1 MNNILKRREGE
12 TLEEYQIRLSL
23 GLLKK
28 EIGYEEL
35 EWEDIKELLQSEK
48 HRDTLRREGYGI
60 RIYDE
65 YIKSKTKEMIAQEE
79 YEKLL
84 QKELEIKKEKVKL
97 QDMRNLVNKQV
108 RELGR
113 KENLGEILEEK
124 MKELNMQPR
133 MINDE
138 YKSRISSGKSAI
150 ALFSDWHYGIE
161 VDNFLNKFNPE
172 ICKERV
178 DLLTDR
184 IIDYCQLNK
193 VDRLHVFVMGD
204 IISAENYNAIR
215 LQNRENLIDQIIN
228 ASELLTKA
236 IIKLSKHI
244 PYVLV
249 GVCTGNHCRSHQ
261 KGDATNRDNYIHLIK
276 KYLELGLTNV
286 SNIAFIENSY
296 DDEIIN
302 AEINGL
308 SVIATHGDKVA
319 KTNGSY
325 KLSAILDKKIDL
337 LCLGHW
343 HESRMET
350 NHRTIVHINGS
361 LVSSDEYARN
371 LNLYAFPTQK
381 LLIIGDKE
389 IECCY
394 DIRLDKT
401 NK

>member
-1 MNNILKRREGE
+1 MDNIYKQREGE
-12 TLEEYQIRLSL
+12 TFFEWKVRL
-23 GLLKK
+23 GLMKLNK
-28 EIGYEEL
+28 ETDLDWAELLEIL
-35 EWEDIKELLQSEK
+35 EWDISPDHYRKLSYAYKE
-48 HRDTLRREGYGI
+48 
-60 RIYDE
+60 YDE
-65 YIKSKTKEMIAQEE
+65 YIKGKTKDLIAKEE

-84 QKELEIKKEKVKL
+84 QKEIQIKKEKVKL
-97 QDMRNLVNKQV
+97 QDMRNQMNKQI
-108 RELGR
+108 RELAR
-113 KENLGEILEEK
+113 KESLGELLEDK
-124 MKELNMQPR
+124 LKELNMQPKI
-133 MINDE
+133 INDE

-161 VDNFLNKFNPE
+161 VDNFLNKFNPD
-172 ICKERV
+172 ICRERV
-178 DLLTDR
+178 EKLTDK

-193 VDRLHVFVMGD
+193 IDKLHVFIMGD
-204 IISAENYNAIR
+204 IISSENYNVIR

-228 ASELLTKA
+228 ASDLLTKA
-236 IIKLSKHI
+236 IIKLSKYI
-244 PYVLV
+244 PYCLI
-249 GVCTGNHCRSHQ
+249 GVCTGNHCRSQQ
-261 KGDATNRDNYIHLIK
+261 KGDATNKDNYIHLIK

-286 SNIAFIENSY
+286 SNVAFIENSY

-325 KLSAILDKKIDL
+325 KLSAIIDKKIDL

-394 DIRLDKT
+394 DIRLDK
-401 NK
+401 

>member
-1 MNNILKRREGE
+1 MNNNLKRKEGE
-12 TLEEYQIRLSL
+12 SFFEWKLRLCL
-23 GLLKK
+23 TKLNK
-28 EIGYEEL
+28 EIDEDWSELIEILGIDMSPCHLRKTAYGMKECYE
-35 EWEDIKELLQSEK
+35 
-48 HRDTLRREGYGI
+48 YFN
-60 RIYDE
+60 
-65 YIKSKTKEMIAQEE
+65 SKTKDLIAKEE

-84 QKELEIKKEKVKL
+84 QKEIQIKKEKVKL
-97 QDMRNLVNKQV
+97 QDMKTALNKQI
-108 RELGR
+108 RETAR
-113 KENLGEILEEK
+113 KESLGELLEDK
-124 MKELNMQPR
+124 LKELNMQPKI
-133 MINDE
+133 INDE

-161 VDNFLNKFNPE
+161 VDNFLNKFNPD
-172 ICKERV
+172 ICRERV
-178 DLLTDR
+178 EKLTDK

-193 VDRLHVFVMGD
+193 IDKLHVFIMGD
-204 IISAENYNAIR
+204 IISSENYNVIR

-228 ASELLTKA
+228 ASDLLTKA
-236 IIKLSKHI
+236 IIKLSKYI
-244 PYVLV
+244 PYCLI
-249 GVCTGNHCRSHQ
+249 GVCTGNHCRSQQ
-261 KGDATNRDNYIHLIK
+261 KGDATNKDNYIHLIK

-286 SNIAFIENSY
+286 SNVAFIENSY

-325 KLSAILDKKIDL
+325 KLSAIIDKKIDL

-394 DIRLDKT
+394 DIRLDK
-401 NK
+401 

>member
-1 MNNILKRREGE
+1 MDNILKRKDGE
-12 TLEEYQIRLSL
+12 TDYEYCFRLSWEKSKNQL
-23 GLLKK
+23 DIDWQEIVDLCGLDWSADHCRKTM
-28 EIGYEEL
+28 IGA
-35 EWEDIKELLQSEK
+35 
-48 HRDTLRREGYGI
+48 I
-60 RIYDE
+60 RHQE
-65 YIKSKTKEMIAQEE
+65 YINTKTREQLTNEQ
-79 YEKLL
+79 YTKLL
-84 QKELEIKKEKVKL
+84 EKELELEKKKVKI
-97 QDMRNLVNKQV
+97 QDMKTALNKQI
-108 RELGR
+108 RETAR
-113 KENLGEILEEK
+113 KESLSELLEDK
-124 MKELNMQPR
+124 LKELNMQPKI
-133 MINDE
+133 INDE
-138 YKSRISSGKSAI
+138 YRSRISSGKSAI

-161 VDNFLNKFNPE
+161 VDNFLNKFNPD
-172 ICKERV
+172 ICRERV
-178 DLLTDR
+178 EKLTDK

-193 VDRLHVFVMGD
+193 IDKLHVFIMGD
-204 IISAENYNAIR
+204 IISSENYNVIR

-228 ASELLTKA
+228 ASDLLTKA
-236 IIKLSKHI
+236 IIKLSKYI
-244 PYVLV
+244 PYCLI
-249 GVCTGNHCRSHQ
+249 GVCTGNHCRSQQ
-261 KGDATNRDNYIHLIK
+261 KGDATNKDNYIHLIK

-286 SNIAFIENSY
+286 SNVAFIENSY

-325 KLSAILDKKIDL
+325 KLSAIIDKKIDL

-394 DIRLDKT
+394 DIRLDK
-401 NK
+401 

>member
-1 MNNILKRREGE
+1 MDNILKRKDGE

-23 GLLKK
+23 GLLNR

-35 EWEDIKELLQSEK
+35 EWEDIKELLQSDK

-65 YIKSKTKEMIAQEE
+65 YMKVKLPEIIAKEE
-79 YEKLL
+79 YEKILTEQL
-84 QKELEIKKEKVKL
+84 KIKKEKVKL
-97 QDMRNLVNKQV
+97 RDERNLINTQI
-108 RELGR
+108 RNLAR
-113 KENLGEILEEK
+113 KENLSEILEDK
-124 MKELNMQPR
+124 LKELNMQPKI
-133 MINDE
+133 INDE
-138 YKSRISSGKSAI
+138 YRSRISSGKSAI

-161 VDNFLNKFNPE
+161 VDNFLNKFNPD
-172 ICKERV
+172 ICRERV
-178 DLLTDR
+178 EKLTDK

-193 VDRLHVFVMGD
+193 IDKLHVFIMGD
-204 IISAENYNAIR
+204 IISSENYNVIR

-228 ASELLTKA
+228 ASDLLTKA
-236 IIKLSKHI
+236 IIKLSKYI
-244 PYVLV
+244 PYCLI
-249 GVCTGNHCRSHQ
+249 GVCTGNHCRSQQ
-261 KGDATNRDNYIHLIK
+261 KGDATNKDNYIHLIK

-286 SNIAFIENSY
+286 SNVAFIENSY
-296 DDEIIN
+296 DNEIIN

-325 KLSAILDKKIDL
+325 KLSAIIDKKIDL

-394 DIRLDKT
+394 DIRLDK
-401 NK
+401 

>member
-1 MNNILKRREGE
+1 MDNILKRKDGE

-23 GLLKK
+23 GLLNR

-35 EWEDIKELLQSEK
+35 EWEDIKELLQSDK

-65 YIKSKTKEMIAQEE
+65 YMKAKLPEIIAQEE
-79 YEKLL
+79 YEKILTEQL
-84 QKELEIKKEKVKL
+84 KIKKEKVKL
-97 QDMRNLVNKQV
+97 RDERNLINTQI
-108 RELGR
+108 RNLAR
-113 KENLGEILEEK
+113 KENLSEILEDK
-124 MKELNMQPR
+124 LKELNMQPKI
-133 MINDE
+133 INDE
-138 YKSRISSGKSAI
+138 YRSRISSGKSAI

-161 VDNFLNKFNPE
+161 VDNFLNKFNPD
-172 ICKERV
+172 ICRERV
-178 DLLTDR
+178 EKLTDK

-193 VDRLHVFVMGD
+193 IDKLHVFIMGD
-204 IISAENYNAIR
+204 IISSENYNVIR

-228 ASELLTKA
+228 ASDLLTKA
-236 IIKLSKHI
+236 IIKLSKYI
-244 PYVLV
+244 PYCLI
-249 GVCTGNHCRSHQ
+249 GVCTGNHCRSQQ
-261 KGDATNRDNYIHLIK
+261 KGDATNKDNYIHLIK

-286 SNIAFIENSY
+286 SNVAFIENSY

-325 KLSAILDKKIDL
+325 KLSAIIDKKIDL

-394 DIRLDKT
+394 DIRLDK
-401 NK
+401 

>member
-1 MNNILKRREGE
+1 MDNILKRKDGE
-12 TLEEYQIRLSL
+12 TDYEYCFRLSWEKSKNQL
-23 GLLKK
+23 DIDWQEIVDLCGLDWSADHCRKTM
-28 EIGYEEL
+28 IGA
-35 EWEDIKELLQSEK
+35 
-48 HRDTLRREGYGI
+48 I
-60 RIYDE
+60 RHQE
-65 YIKSKTKEMIAQEE
+65 YINTKTREQLTDEQ
-79 YEKLL
+79 YTKLL
-84 QKELEIKKEKVKL
+84 EKELELKKEKVKL
-97 QDMRNLVNKQV
+97 TDLKTQVNKQI
-108 RELGR
+108 RELAR
-113 KENLGEILEEK
+113 KESLSELLEDK
-124 MKELNMQPR
+124 LKELNMQPKI
-133 MINDE
+133 INDE

-161 VDNFLNKFNPE
+161 VDNFLNKFNPD
-172 ICKERV
+172 ICRERV
-178 DLLTDR
+178 EKLTDK

-193 VDRLHVFVMGD
+193 IDKLHVFIMGD
-204 IISAENYNAIR
+204 IISSENYNVIR

-228 ASELLTKA
+228 ASDLLTKA
-236 IIKLSKHI
+236 IIKLSKYN
-244 PYVLV
+244 PYCLI
-249 GVCTGNHCRSHQ
+249 GVCTGNHCRSQQ
-261 KGDATNRDNYIHLIK
+261 KGDATNKDNYIHLIK

-286 SNIAFIENSY
+286 SNVAFIENSY

-325 KLSAILDKKIDL
+325 KLSAIIDKKIDL

-350 NHRTIVHINGS
+350 NHRTIVHVNGS

-394 DIRLDKT
+394 DIRLDK
-401 NK
+401 

>member
-1 MNNILKRREGE
+1 MDNILKRKDGE
-12 TLEEYQIRLSL
+12 TDYEYCFRLSWEKSKNQL
-23 GLLKK
+23 DIDWQEIVDLCGLDWSADHCRKTM
-28 EIGYEEL
+28 IGA
-35 EWEDIKELLQSEK
+35 
-48 HRDTLRREGYGI
+48 I
-60 RIYDE
+60 RHQE
-65 YIKSKTKEMIAQEE
+65 YINTKTREQLTNEQ
-79 YEKLL
+79 YTKLL
-84 QKELEIKKEKVKL
+84 EKELELEKKKVKI
-97 QDMRNLVNKQV
+97 QDMKTALNKQI
-108 RELGR
+108 RETAR
-113 KENLGEILEEK
+113 KESLGELLEDK
-124 MKELNMQPR
+124 LKELNMQPKI
-133 MINDE
+133 INDE

-161 VDNFLNKFNPE
+161 VDNFLNKFNPD
-172 ICKERV
+172 ICRERV
-178 DLLTDR
+178 EKLTDK

-193 VDRLHVFVMGD
+193 IDKLHVFIMGD
-204 IISAENYNAIR
+204 IISSENYNVIR

-228 ASELLTKA
+228 ASDLLTKA
-236 IIKLSKHI
+236 IIKLSKYI
-244 PYVLV
+244 PYCLI
-249 GVCTGNHCRSHQ
+249 GVCTGNHCRSQQ
-261 KGDATNRDNYIHLIK
+261 KGDATNKDNYIHLIK

-286 SNIAFIENSY
+286 SNVAFIENSY

-325 KLSAILDKKIDL
+325 KLSAIIDKKIDL

-394 DIRLDKT
+394 DIRLDK
-401 NK
+401 

>member
-1 MNNILKRREGE
+1 MDNEQFEKKLKLCLQKLNKEVDLDWCE
-12 TLEEYQIRLSL
+12 IVEEL
-23 GLLKK
+23 GLDCSSDHLRKTAYGMK
-28 EIGYEEL
+28 E
-35 EWEDIKELLQSEK
+35 
-48 HRDTLRREGYGI
+48 
-60 RIYDE
+60 YDD
-65 YIKSKTKEMIAQEE
+65 YIKGKTKEMIAQEE

-84 QKELEIKKEKVKL
+84 NKELEIKKEKVKL
-97 QDMRNLVNKQV
+97 QDMRTQLNKQI
-108 RELGR
+108 RELAR
-113 KENLGEILEEK
+113 KENLEEILEHK
-124 MKELNMQPR
+124 LDELNMQPR
-133 MINDE
+133 IINDE
-138 YKSRISSGKSAI
+138 YKNRIASGKSAI

-161 VDNFLNKFNPE
+161 VDNFVNKFNPN
-172 ICKERV
+172 ICKEKV
-178 DLLTDR
+178 NLLIDK
-184 IIDYCQLNK
+184 IIGYCKLNDI
-193 VDRLHVFVMGD
+193 DRLHVFVMGD
-204 IISAENYNAIR
+204 IISSENYNVIR

-228 ASELLTKA
+228 ASELLTEA
-236 IIKLSKHI
+236 IIKLSNHI
-244 PYVLV
+244 PYILI
-249 GVCTGNHCRSHQ
+249 GVCTGNHCRSQQ

-276 KYLELGLTNV
+276 KYLELGLKNI
-286 SNIAFIENSY
+286 SNISFIENSY

-325 KLSAILDKKIDL
+325 KLSALIDKKIDL

-361 LVSSDEYARN
+361 LISSDEYARN
-371 LNLYAFPTQK
+371 LNLYAYPTQK

-394 DIRLDKT
+394 DIRLDKE

>member
-1 MNNILKRREGE
+1 MDNILKRKDGE
-12 TLEEYQIRLSL
+12 TDYEYCFRLSWEKSKNQL
-23 GLLKK
+23 DIDWQEIVDLCGLDWSADHCRKTM
-28 EIGYEEL
+28 IGA
-35 EWEDIKELLQSEK
+35 
-48 HRDTLRREGYGI
+48 I
-60 RIYDE
+60 RHQE
-65 YIKSKTKEMIAQEE
+65 YINTKTREQLTNEQ
-79 YEKLL
+79 YTKLL
-84 QKELEIKKEKVKL
+84 EKELELEKKKVKI
-97 QDMRNLVNKQV
+97 QDMKTALNKQI
-108 RELGR
+108 RELAR
-113 KENLGEILEEK
+113 KESLGELLEDK
-124 MKELNMQPR
+124 LKELNMQPKI
-133 MINDE
+133 INDE

-161 VDNFLNKFNPE
+161 VDNFLNKFNPD
-172 ICKERV
+172 ICRERV
-178 DLLTDR
+178 EKLTDK

-193 VDRLHVFVMGD
+193 IDKLHVFIMGD
-204 IISAENYNAIR
+204 IISSENYNVIR

-228 ASELLTKA
+228 ASDLLTKA
-236 IIKLSKHI
+236 IIKLSKYI
-244 PYVLV
+244 PYCLI
-249 GVCTGNHCRSHQ
+249 GVCTGNHCRSQQ
-261 KGDATNRDNYIHLIK
+261 KGDATNKDNYIHLIK

-286 SNIAFIENSY
+286 SNVAFIENSY

-325 KLSAILDKKIDL
+325 KLSAIIDKKIDL

-394 DIRLDKT
+394 DIRLDK
-401 NK
+401 